1 MEWVNFNGY
10 VLDILDDNLVV
21 DYLLDYD
28 GVLLYDEY
36 ENKELYIAGGVQVK
50 DKDKFI
56 LDFIDFLENNNM
68 RFMGMLGE

>member
-1 MEWVNFNGY
+1 MEWLNFDGY
-10 VLDILDDNLVV
+10 VLDTLDDNLVV

-68 RFMGMLGE
+68 CFMGMFGE

>member
-1 MEWVNFNGY
+1 MEWLNFNGY
-10 VLDILDDNLVV
+10 VLDTLDDNLVV

>member
-1 MEWVNFNGY
+1 MEWLNFNGY
-10 VLDILDDNLVV
+10 VLDTLDDNLVV
-21 DYLLDYD
+21 NYLLDYD

-36 ENKELYIAGGVQVK
+36 ENKELYIVGGVQVK

-68 RFMGMLGE
+68 RFIGCWK

>member
-1 MEWVNFNGY
+1 MEWLNFNGY

-21 DYLLDYD
+21 NYLLDYD
-28 GVLLYDEY
+28 GILLYDEY
-36 ENKELYIAGGVQVK
+36 ENKELYIVGGVQVQ

-68 RFMGMLGE
+68 RFIGCWK

>member
-1 MEWVNFNGY
+1 MEWLNFNGY
-10 VLDILDDNLVV
+10 VLDTLDDNLVV

-28 GVLLYDEY
+28 GILLYDDY
-36 ENKELYIAGGVQVK
+36 EGKELYIVGGVQVK

-68 RFMGMLGE
+68 YFIGYWK

>member
-1 MEWVNFNGY
+1 MEWLNFNGY
-10 VLDILDDNLVV
+10 VLDTLDNNLVV